1 MASDPR
7 RREPHRDMLDA
18 APAMIRMRSED
29 PQVVWCQLLA
39 VPTANT
45 RSWVAIVEP
54 SALVA
59 EDFRFV

>member
-1 MASDPR
+1 
-7 RREPHRDMLDA
+7 MLDA

-29 PQVVWCQLLA
+29 PQMSAIWLLA
-39 VPTANT
+39 ASTANS